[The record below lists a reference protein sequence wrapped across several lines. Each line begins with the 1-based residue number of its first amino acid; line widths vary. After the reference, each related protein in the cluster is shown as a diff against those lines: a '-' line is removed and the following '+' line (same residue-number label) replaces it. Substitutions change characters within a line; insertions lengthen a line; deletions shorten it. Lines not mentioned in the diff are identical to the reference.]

1 VEKGN
6 KGEGNQMEDREEE
19 KDAGGHFKVESPLDL
34 GSQENL
40 VRNTNK
46 TAWAEYGGIRAGV
59 TPVMPALREQR
70 WEEHEFMANLGY
82 IVRLSQKRPHTQT
95 HRHTDTQTHTH
106 THTHAHMC
114 SQIKMEKQLRS
125 SLKQ

>member
-1 VEKGN
+1 
-6 KGEGNQMEDREEE
+6 MEDREEE

-59 TPVMPALREQR
+59 TPVMPALRMLK
-70 WEEHEFMANLGY
+70 WEDLKFLANLSY
-82 IVRLSQKRPHTQT
+82 QVRPL
-95 HRHTDTQTHTH
+95 
-106 THTHAHMC
+106 C
-114 SQIKMEKQLRS
+114 
-125 SLKQ
+125 LKTKKDKT